1 MSLEVPEVLYR
12 FLMVP
17 GGSLKS
23 LKVLKVSGGLLRL
36 PGYSGLLGY
45 SRLLW
50 ATSRLGY
57 SRLLLAILGYSRLL
71 LATLGYSVQF

>member
-36 PGYSGLLGY
+36 PGYSGILPGWATLGYSWLFLATLGY
-45 SRLLW
+45 SRLL
-50 ATSRLGY
+50 
-57 SRLLLAILGYSRLL
+57 
-71 LATLGYSVQF
+71 